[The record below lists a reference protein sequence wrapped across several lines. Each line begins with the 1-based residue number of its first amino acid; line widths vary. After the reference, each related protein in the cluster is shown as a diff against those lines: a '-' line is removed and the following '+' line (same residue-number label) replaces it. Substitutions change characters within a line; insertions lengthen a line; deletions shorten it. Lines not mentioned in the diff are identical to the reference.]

1 MQRARILCLVGS
13 LLAVPFAAAA
23 DPQTVKPTVKPPA
36 PVVAKRA
43 PATAQKK
50 ATPAAAAAATTDK
63 SGAATKNGAAK
74 KSAAVPAKDKKPKIL
89 ARDLFGKKPT
99 AAALEA
105 RSLGWYS
112 KGCLAGGVHLA
123 DTGPDWQA
131 MRLSRNRAWGHPKL
145 IKLLK
150 RFASET
156 RQDGWTGL
164 LVGDISQPRGG
175 PMLTGHAS
183 HQVGLD
189 ADIWLTP
196 MPNRVLTRKER
207 EEIQATT
214 MLDKT
219 SLAVDPKV
227 FTPAHVAIIKR
238 AASYPMVE
246 RVFVNPAIKK
256 ALCKAAGTDRAWLN
270 KVRPIWG
277 HNYHFHIRIGCP
289 NSNCES
295 QPPVGSDDGCGKEVD
310 NWLKT
315 IAASLKQAPPKPGTR
330 IIPDSERRQVTME
343 QLPAE
348 CKIVLDS
355 PGTKPDTSDAFAS
368 TPATSTPAVAKPV
381 SAPAPTP
388 AMAPAV
394 RSAPET
400 TSATR

>member
-1 MQRARILCLVGS
+1 MQRTRILYLIGS
-13 LLAVPFAAAA
+13 LLVIPQAATAEPQAATPSVKVPAPVEAKREPAPPPAAT
-23 DPQTVKPTVKPPA
+23 QPPA
-36 PVVAKRA
+36 PAPEQKAGAPGAKDKKGA
-43 PATAQKK
+43 DKK
-50 ATPAAAAAATTDK
+50 AADK
-63 SGAATKNGAAK
+63 KE
-74 KSAAVPAKDKKPKIL
+74 KDKKPKVL
-89 ARDLFGKKPT
+89 ARDLFSKKPT
-99 AAALEA
+99 AAALA
-105 RSLGWYS
+105 SRALGWYS
-112 KGCLAGGVHLA
+112 KGCLSGGVHLA

-150 RFASET
+150 RFAAES

-189 ADIWLTP
+189 ADVWLTP
-196 MPNRVLTRKER
+196 MPNRVLSRQER
-207 EEIQATT
+207 EEIQATS

-219 SLAVDPKV
+219 SLAVDPKI

-238 AASYPMVE
+238 AASYPAVE

-256 ALCKAAGTDRAWLN
+256 ALCQAAGKDRAWLG

-289 NSNCES
+289 NGGCQT
-295 QPPVGSDDGCGKEVD
+295 QPPVGGDDGCGKEVD

-315 IAASLKQAPPKPGTR
+315 IEASLKKPQPKPGEKV
-330 IIPDSERRQVTME
+330 IPDSERRQITMD

-348 CKIVLDS
+348 CKIVLNS
-355 PGTKPDTSDAFAS
+355 PGTKPDTSDEVAS
-368 TPATSTPAVAKPV
+368 TPAPAAASPAPQTTPAAAVAK
-381 SAPAPTP
+381 
-388 AMAPAV
+388 
-394 RSAPET
+394 
-400 TSATR
+400 

>member
-1 MQRARILCLVGS
+1 MQRTRIYFLIGCLAAPCA
-13 LLAVPFAAAA
+13 LAVAA
-23 DPQTVKPTVKPPA
+23 DPLAKVPA
-36 PVVAKRA
+36 PIEVRRK
-43 PATAQKK
+43 
-50 ATPAAAAAATTDK
+50 PAAAAP
-63 SGAATKNGAAK
+63 
-74 KSAAVPAKDKKPKIL
+74 AAVPTPAPKVEQVAADKKAGDKKGTDKKAADKKEKDKKPKIL
-89 ARDLFGKKPT
+89 ARDLFSKKPT
-99 AAALEA
+99 AADLAPRA
-105 RSLGWYS
+105 LGWYS
-112 KGCLAGGVHLA
+112 KGCLSGGVHLA

-150 RFASET
+150 RFASES

-196 MPNRVLTRKER
+196 MPKRVLTRQER

-238 AASYPMVE
+238 AASYPAVE
-246 RVFVNPAIKK
+246 RIFVNPAIKK
-256 ALCKAAGTDRAWLN
+256 ALCQAAGKDRAWLG

-289 NSNCES
+289 NGGCES
-295 QPPVGSDDGCGKEVD
+295 QPAVSGDDGCGKEVD

-315 IAASLKQAPPKPGTR
+315 IEASLKKPQPKPGTK

-348 CKIVLDS
+348 CKVVLNS
-355 PGTKPDTSDAFAS
+355 PGTKPDADSEVAS
-368 TPATSTPAVAKPV
+368 SPPAPAAT
-381 SAPAPTP
+381 APAPAST
-388 AMAPAV
+388 AQAPAV
-394 RSAPET
+394 T
-400 TSATR
+400 K

>member
-1 MQRARILCLVGS
+1 
-13 LLAVPFAAAA
+13 VPKPAAKAEQAAAA
-23 DPQTVKPTVKPPA
+23 PD
-36 PVVAKRA
+36 
-43 PATAQKK
+43 KK
-50 ATPAAAAAATTDK
+50 AGDAKAVEKKASDTKAGDTKPGDKKAADK
-63 SGAATKNGAAK
+63 KE
-74 KSAAVPAKDKKPKIL
+74 KDKKPKVL
-89 ARDLFGKKPT
+89 ARDLFSKKPT
-99 AAALEA
+99 AADLAPRA
-105 RSLGWYS
+105 LGWYS

-145 IKLLK
+145 IKLVK
-150 RFASET
+150 RLASES

-196 MPNRVLTRKER
+196 MPNRVLTRQER
-207 EEIQATT
+207 EEIQATS

-219 SLAVDPKV
+219 SLAVDPKI

-256 ALCKAAGTDRAWLN
+256 ALCQAAGTDRAWLG

-289 NSNCES
+289 NDNCES
-295 QPPVGSDDGCGKEVD
+295 QPPVKGDDGCGAEVD

-315 IAASLKQAPPKPGTR
+315 IAKSLKAPQPKPGVK

-348 CKIVLDS
+348 CKIVLNS
-355 PGTKPDTSDAFAS
+355 PGTKPDTGSEIAS
-368 TPATSTPAVAKPV
+368 SPPAPVPA
-381 SAPAPTP
+381 SAPA
-388 AMAPAV
+388 AQ
-394 RSAPET
+394 SAPPPPV
-400 TSATR
+400 AK

>member
-1 MQRARILCLVGS
+1 MQRTHFLSLIGS
-13 LLAVPFAAAA
+13 LCAISFAAAA
-23 DPQTVKPTVKPPA
+23 EPSPTGQPAVKVPA
-36 PVVAKRA
+36 PVQAKRLPATTPSPA
-43 PATAQKK
+43 PAPQQKS
-50 ATPAAAAAATTDK
+50 ATPASDK
-63 SGAATKNGAAK
+63 SGADKKAAGK
-74 KSAAVPAKDKKPKIL
+74 KEKEKKPKVL
-89 ARDLFGKKPT
+89 ARTLFGKAET
-99 AAALEA
+99 ASALA
-105 RSLGWYS
+105 PRALGWYS
-112 KGCLAGGVHLA
+112 KGCLSGGVHLA

-150 RFASET
+150 RFASESK
-156 RQDGWTGL
+156 QDGWTGL

-196 MPNRVLTRKER
+196 MPNRVLSRKER

-214 MLDKT
+214 MLDST

-238 AASYPMVE
+238 AASYPQVE
-246 RVFVNPAIKK
+246 RIFVNPAIKK
-256 ALCKAAGTDRAWLN
+256 ALCQAAGKDRAWLG

-289 NSNCES
+289 NGGCQV
-295 QPPVGSDDGCGKEVD
+295 QPPVSGDDGCGSEVT

-315 IAASLKQAPPKPGTR
+315 IEASLKKAQPKPGVK

-348 CKIVLDS
+348 CKVVLNS
-355 PGTKPDTSDAFAS
+355 PGSKRDLSDEVAATPTGS
-368 TPATSTPAVAKPV
+368 TDAK
-381 SAPAPTP
+381 
-388 AMAPAV
+388 
-394 RSAPET
+394 
-400 TSATR
+400 

>member
-1 MQRARILCLVGS
+1 MQRTRILCLIGS
-13 LLAVPFAAAA
+13 LLAISQAAAA
-23 DPQTVKPTVKPPA
+23 DPIAKVPA
-36 PVVAKRA
+36 PVEVKRKLA
-43 PATAQKK
+43 PPPA
-50 ATPAAAAAATTDK
+50 ATPPAAPSPEQKT
-63 SGAATKNGAAK
+63 
-74 KSAAVPAKDKKPKIL
+74 AVPAAKGSDKKAADKKEKKPKVL
-89 ARDLFGKKPT
+89 ARDLFGKLPT
-99 AAALEA
+99 AAALA
-105 RSLGWYS
+105 PRALGWYS
-112 KGCLAGGVHLA
+112 KGCLSGGVHLA

-145 IKLLK
+145 IALLK

-156 RQDGWTGL
+156 RKDGWTGL

-196 MPNRVLTRKER
+196 MPKRVLTRQER
-207 EEIQATT
+207 EEIQATS

-219 SLAVDPKV
+219 SLAVDPKL
-227 FTPAHVAIIKR
+227 FTAAHVAIIKR
-238 AASYPMVE
+238 AASYSAVE

-256 ALCKAAGTDRAWLN
+256 ALCQAAGKDRAWLG

-289 NSNCES
+289 NGGCES
-295 QPPVGSDDGCGKEVD
+295 QPPVKGDDGCGAEVD

-315 IAASLKQAPPKPGTR
+315 IAKSLQAPQPKPGTR

-348 CKIVLDS
+348 CKIVLNS
-355 PGTKPDTSDAFAS
+355 PGTKPDTSDEVAS
-368 TPATSTPAVAKPV
+368 S
-381 SAPAPTP
+381 
-388 AMAPAV
+388 
-394 RSAPET
+394 PESNT
-400 TSATR
+400 KK